1 MNLKAYASRDEWL
14 KGRKRRIG
22 GSDAAATIGASPYMT
37 NVDLWEIK
45 TGRKKHAD
53 ISEND
58 LVRYGTEA
66 EEHLRE
72 LFKLDFPEY
81 EVCYK
86 PNNLWTSE
94 QVPFAHASLDGWL
107 IDKNGRCGILEIKT
121 ATITSAL
128 HRAKW
133 NGQIP
138 QNYYCQA
145 LHYMI
150 VTGFEFV
157 ILKAQLKTQ
166 WPGQLP
172 RLRTEHYQ
180 IERSEV
186 QEDIE
191 ELYKAEK
198 RFWEYVE
205 SDTRPPLI
213 LPNI

>member
-1 MNLKAYASRDEWL
+1 MTLQTYGSREEWL
-14 KGRKRRIG
+14 KGRKGRIG
-22 GSDAAATIGASPYMT
+22 GSDAAATVGANPYMT
-37 NVDLWEIK
+37 NVQLWEIK
-45 TGRKKHAD
+45 TGRRQQSD
-53 ISEND
+53 ISDNP

-66 EEHLRE
+66 EDHLRE
-72 LFKLDFPEY
+72 LFRLDFPDY
-81 EVCYK
+81 EVFYK
-86 PNNLWTSE
+86 ENNLWTNDKY
-94 QVPFAHASLDGWL
+94 PFAHASLDGWL

-172 RLRTEHYQ
+172 SLRTEHYQ

-186 QEDIE
+186 QEDIK

-198 RFWEYVE
+198 QFWEYVE